1 MQSRKGWV
9 SIGDETS
16 PVGGDTNFRKFD
28 IDLLCRI
35 PYAVIPIRQK
45 DRTPMPKMTAFIARS
60 FSKEDEARL
69 RPTLEFLESFRNFGF
84 VCESAEPAEVE
95 SVSRKVRRIIDQS
108 DVLIGFFT
116 KRHPVY
122 NPMES
127 SWFKRS
133 FKKPKPVAWSSP
145 PWVLQ
150 ESGYALAKNKKLIL
164 LREVDVEIPG
174 LQGDLEYV
182 PFVPE
187 RASDVFAKLSAMIH
201 ELMAEAAGIKV
212 EVTVSEQ
219 GQIEPPTPAATNE
232 SAIILEQP
240 SEPLEPHKP
249 SIVPLFID
257 MMDAAAEAN
266 FEKIEAAFEQGKSL
280 VDAGKVDFDP
290 LQWDCI
296 HWQYRFKAGSPNA
309 LDSLRKLH
317 EQYPERAEPLSYI
330 ASILQEA
337 KEHEDAAN
345 LYLKAAGL
353 AKKPAGRISFLIRS
367 ARAFD
372 EAKLVDRANQL
383 AWQAYQESADD
394 EQRREASALLYEILR
409 SRKEMILAFAI
420 AEAALH
426 DNPKHS
432 IRFRLGLDYHGETLN
447 DLFLLH
453 FQYLCDSNQNASAL
467 HNLAL
472 ALSECGLPIL
482 SVEAYKSAIELGET
496 LSAANLAFKYL
507 DAGMATNAKEIL
519 KPAMQVVDHEPAV
532 DKCYAEID
540 DRKAAEGPKRD
551 KLIEDAHGARKFLVA
566 LGHGLKKGIPQIG
579 GTWRLP
585 FGDIDLKTLGVTLA
599 GMAEITKEETGLAF
613 LATPGEK
620 TSKIEVYTFEGTF
633 TGAVCRFKVH
643 QKTSGS
649 SMYIALA
656 ALGGS
661 NIREGFIVF
670 DDSGRRGAYTE
681 VKDNKIGKREAIFRV
696 N

>member
-1 MQSRKGWV
+1 
-9 SIGDETS
+9 
-16 PVGGDTNFRKFD
+16 
-28 IDLLCRI
+28 
-35 PYAVIPIRQK
+35 
-45 DRTPMPKMTAFIARS
+45 MTAFIARS

-69 RPTLEFLESFRNFGF
+69 RPTLEFLESFRKFGF

-95 SVSRKVRRIIDQS
+95 SVSIKVRRIIDQS

-122 NPMES
+122 NLMDS
-127 SWFKRS
+127 SWFERS
-133 FKKPKPVAWSSP
+133 FKKPTPVAWSSP

-150 ESGYALAKNKKLIL
+150 ESGYALAKGKKLIL
-164 LREVDVEIPG
+164 LREVGVEIPG

-182 PFVPE
+182 AFMPE
-187 RASDVFAKLSAMIH
+187 RASEVFAKLSEMIH

-219 GQIEPPTPAATNE
+219 GQIEPPTPPATNE

-240 SEPLEPHKP
+240 SAPLERDQP
-249 SIVPLFID
+249 SIAPFFLD
-257 MMDAAAEAN
+257 MMDAADEAN
-266 FEKIEAAFEQGKSL
+266 FDKIEAAFEEGKSL
-280 VDAGKVDFDP
+280 IDTGKVDFDP

-296 HWQYRFKAGSPNA
+296 HLQYRFKAGSPNA
-309 LDSLRKLH
+309 LDSLRKLR
-317 EQYPERAEPLSYI
+317 EQHPDRTEPLSYI

-337 KEHEDAAN
+337 KEHDDAAN
-345 LYLKAAGL
+345 LYLKAADL

-367 ARAFD
+367 ARSFD

-394 EQRREASALLYEILR
+394 EQRREAAAALYEILR

-432 IRFRLGLDYHGETLN
+432 IRFRLGLDYHGQTLN

-453 FQYLCDSNQNASAL
+453 FQYLCDSNKNASAL

-482 SVEAYKSAIELGET
+482 SVETYKSAIDLGET
-496 LSAANLAFKYL
+496 LSAANLAYKCL
-507 DAGMATNAKEIL
+507 DAGMADSAKDII
-519 KPAMQVVDHEPAV
+519 KAAMQVVDHEPTV

-551 KLIEDAHGARKFLVA
+551 KLIEDAHSARKFLVA
-566 LGHGLKKGIPQIG
+566 LGHGLRKAIPEIA

-585 FGDIDLKTLGVTLA
+585 FGDIDLKKTDVNLA
-599 GMAEITKEETGLAF
+599 GMAEITKEETSFSF
-613 LATPGEK
+613 LGTPGEK
-620 TSKIEVYTFEGTF
+620 SSKVEIYTFEGTF
-633 TGAVCRFKVH
+633 TGTVCMFKVRL
-643 QKTSGS
+643 KTSGGGLNN
-649 SMYIALA
+649 ALA

-670 DDSGRRGAYTE
+670 DDGGRKGTYTE
-681 VKDNKIGKREAIFRV
+681 VKDNKIGQREAIFRIK
-696 N
+696 